1 MSDNSDNWYALSNA
15 INQAGNTYI
24 NAVSQKANND
34 IASDNFDLQKQAFQ
48 YNKDLNN
55 FIFAREDNAV
65 QRRVN
70 DLLKA
75 GLNPLLAS
83 GASAGAGGTV
93 SSVNAPQ
100 NQKKWSNPNAMNP
113 GEIFSM
119 LIALRQARAEISSIA
134 VANER
139 SKTENEIARYN
150 LDWYKKYDLPTN
162 ASGLPKVVGEGASMI
177 EGFIP
182 KVKETT
188 ESVGNSISTSVQ
200 NKVQN
205 LQQQQDYK
213 SLVASRNAYK
223 SALSNYEKHASAG
236 NKIRMNYYRNQVNNL
251 ERLFRKREQAYYD
264 KWHEMPKY

>member
-1 MSDNSDNWYALSNA
+1 MVDNSNAYAALNT
-15 INQAGNTYI
+15 INQGANTLL
-24 NAVSQKANND
+24 NAYAQYQNNQTAQKNL
-34 IASDNFDLQKQAFQ
+34 DLQKEAFG
-48 YNKDLNN
+48 YNQSLNDI
-55 FIFAREDNAV
+55 IFQREDNAV

-75 GLNPLLAS
+75 GLNPLLAAGS
-83 GASAGAGGTV
+83 GAGSGGTV
-93 SSVNAPQ
+93 SAVNAPQ
-100 NQKKWSNPNAMNP
+100 SQKKWSNPNAMNP

-162 ASGLPKVVGEGASMI
+162 ATGIPKMVGEGASMI

-182 KVKETT
+182 KVKETAET
-188 ESVGNSISTSVQ
+188 VGNSVSESLQ
-200 NKVQN
+200 SKVQN
-205 LQQQQDYK
+205 VQKDQDYK

-236 NKIRMNYYRNQVNNL
+236 NKIRMRYYRNQVDNL

-264 KWHEMPKY
+264 RWHEMPKY